1 MPVTALALAL
11 IAAFVHALWNILLA
25 RARDIES
32 STAVALITAELV
44 FAPVVVFTW
53 EAHRAVWPFLIAS
66 GLLQL
71 TYFVLLATAYRLVP
85 LSVVYP
91 IARGGAP
98 VLVLLFGAVALG
110 RTASWTQ
117 VAAVVL
123 VVAGI
128 LLVRG
133 FRGADP
139 RGVAFGLAIASCIAV
154 YTLVD
159 KEGVRHAEPITY
171 LELSMLFPAVAYA
184 GAVIRVKG
192 FAAVRRAVG
201 PASILAGIC
210 TFGAYALVLAALQR
224 ASAASVAAVRETS
237 VVIAALLAGVVLKEK
252 VSAPRLAG
260 AVLVAAGVALLAL
273 GVWK

>member
-1 MPVTALALAL
+1 MPATALALAL

-44 FAPVVVFTW
+44 FAPVTAFTW

-98 VLVLLFGAVALG
+98 VLVLLIGAVVLG
-110 RTASWTQ
+110 RTTSWTQ

-123 VVAGI
+123 VVTGI
-128 LLVRG
+128 LLLRG
-133 FRGADP
+133 LRQADP
-139 RGVAFGLAIASCIAV
+139 RGVAFGLAIASCIA
-154 YTLVD
+154 
-159 KEGVRHAEPITY
+159 
-171 LELSMLFPAVAYA
+171 
-184 GAVIRVKG
+184 
-192 FAAVRRAVG
+192 
-201 PASILAGIC
+201 
-210 TFGAYALVLAALQR
+210 
-224 ASAASVAAVRETS
+224 
-237 VVIAALLAGVVLKEK
+237 
-252 VSAPRLAG
+252 
-260 AVLVAAGVALLAL
+260 
-273 GVWK
+273 

>member
-1 MPVTALALAL
+1 MPVTALGLAL
-11 IAAFVHALWNILLA
+11 TAAFVHALWNMLLA

-44 FAPVVVFTW
+44 FAPVVVWTW
-53 EAHRAVWPFLIAS
+53 DAHRAVWPFLIAS

-71 TYFVLLATAYRLVP
+71 TYFALLGTAYRLVP

-98 VLVLLFGAVALG
+98 VLVLLAGAVVLG
-110 RTASWTQ
+110 RATSWTQ

-139 RGVAFGLAIASCIAV
+139 RGVGFGIAIASCIAV

-159 KEGVRHAEPITY
+159 KEGVRHAEPISY
-171 LELSMLFPAVAYA
+171 LELSMLGPAVVYA
-184 GAVIRVKG
+184 GAVIRIKG
-192 FAAVRRAVG
+192 VRAVQG
-201 PASILAGIC
+201 AVGWESILAGVC

-237 VVIAALLAGVVLKEK
+237 VVIAALLAWVVLKEQ
-252 VSAPRLAG
+252 VSASRFAG
-260 AVLVAAGVALLAL
+260 AVLVVCGVALLAI
-273 GVWK
+273 

>member
-1 MPVTALALAL
+1 MPVTALVLAL

-25 RARDIES
+25 RAHDIES
-32 STAVALITAELV
+32 ATAVALITAELV

-53 EAHRAVWPFLIAS
+53 DAHRAVWPFLVMTGA
-66 GLLQL
+66 LQL
-71 TYFVLLATAYRLVP
+71 AYFALLATAYRLVP

-98 VLVLLFGAVALG
+98 VLVLIVGAVVLG
-110 RTASWTQ
+110 RTSSWTQ

-133 FRGADP
+133 LREADP
-139 RGVAFGLAIASCIAV
+139 RGIAFGLAIASCIAA

-171 LELSMLFPAVAYA
+171 LELSMIFPTVTYA
-184 GAVIRVKG
+184 GAVLRVKG
-192 FAAVRRAVG
+192 VGAVRRAVG
-201 PASILAGIC
+201 PASILAGVC
-210 TFGAYALVLAALQR
+210 TFAAYALVLAALQR

-237 VVIAALLAGVVLKEK
+237 VVIAALLAAFVLKEQ
-252 VSAPRLAG
+252 VSVPRLGG
-260 AVLVAAGVALLAL
+260 AVLVACGVALLAL
-273 GVWK
+273 

>member
-1 MPVTALALAL
+1 MPATALALAL

-53 EAHRAVWPFLIAS
+53 DAERAVWPFLIAS

-71 TYFVLLATAYRLVP
+71 AYFVLLATAYRLVP

-91 IARGGAP
+91 VARGGAP
-98 VLVLLFGAVALG
+98 VLVLLIGAVVLG
-110 RTASWTQ
+110 RTTSWTQ
-117 VAAVVL
+117 VAAVIL
-123 VVAGI
+123 VVVGI

-159 KEGVRHAEPITY
+159 KDGVAHAEPITY
-171 LELSMLFPAVAYA
+171 LELSMLGPAVVYA
-184 GAVIRVKG
+184 GVVMRIKG
-192 FAAVRRAVG
+192 AAAVRSAVG

-237 VVIAALLAGVVLKEK
+237 VVIAALLAAVVLKEQ
-252 VSAPRLAG
+252 VTAPRLAG
-260 AVLVAAGVALLAL
+260 AVLVAGGIALLAL
-273 GVWK
+273 

>member
-1 MPVTALALAL
+1 MPATALGLAL

-53 EAHRAVWPFLIAS
+53 DAHRAVVPFLIAS

-71 TYFVLLATAYRLVP
+71 TYFALLGTAYRLVP

-98 VLVLLFGAVALG
+98 VLVLAIGAVVLG
-110 RTASWTQ
+110 RTTSWTQ

-133 FRGADP
+133 LREADP

-159 KEGVRHAEPITY
+159 KNGVQHAEPITY
-171 LELSMLFPAVAYA
+171 LELSMILPTVVYA
-184 GAVIRVKG
+184 GAVMRIKG
-192 FAAVRRAVG
+192 VGAVRRAVG
-201 PASILAGIC
+201 WQSILAGIC

-252 VSAPRLAG
+252 VSATRIGG
-260 AVLVAAGVALLAL
+260 AVLVACGVAVLAL
-273 GVWK
+273 

>member
-1 MPVTALALAL
+1 MPATALALAL
-11 IAAFVHALWNILLA
+11 TAAFVHALWNILLA

-32 STAVALITAELV
+32 STAVALLTAEVV
-44 FAPVVVFTW
+44 FAPVVIFTW
-53 EAHRAVWPFLIAS
+53 DVERAVWPFLIAS

-71 TYFVLLATAYRLVP
+71 TYFALLGTAYRLVP

-98 VLVLLFGAVALG
+98 VLVLLIGAVVLG
-110 RTASWTQ
+110 RTTTWTQ

-139 RGVAFGLAIASCIAV
+139 RGVAFGLAIASCIAT

-159 KEGVRHAEPITY
+159 KGGVAHAEPITY
-171 LELSMLFPAVAYA
+171 LELSMLGPAIVYA
-184 GAVIRVKG
+184 GAVMRIKG
-192 FAAVRRAVG
+192 AGAVRRAIG
-201 PASILAGIC
+201 WESILAGIC

-237 VVIAALLAGVVLKEK
+237 VVIGALLAGVVLKEK
-252 VSAPRLAG
+252 VSVGRLAG
-260 AVLVAAGVALLAL
+260 AGFVAAGVALLAL
-273 GVWK
+273 

>member
-11 IAAFVHALWNILLA
+11 VAAFVHALWNILLA

-32 STAVALITAELV
+32 ATAVALITAELV
-44 FAPVVVFTW
+44 FAPVVAFTW

-123 VVAGI
+123 VVSGI

-139 RGVAFGLAIASCIAV
+139 RGVGFGLAIASCIAV

-171 LELSMLFPAVAYA
+171 LELSMLFPAVVYA
-184 GAVIRVKG
+184 AAVIRVKG
-192 FAAVRRAVG
+192 FATVRRAVA

-273 GVWK
+273 GV

>member
-1 MPVTALALAL
+1 MPATALALAL

-44 FAPVVVFTW
+44 FAPVVAFTW
-53 EAHRAVWPFLIAS
+53 DVHRAVWPFLIAS

-71 TYFVLLATAYRLVP
+71 TYFALLATAYRLVP

-98 VLVLLFGAVALG
+98 VLVLLIGAVVLG
-110 RTASWTQ
+110 RTTSWTQ
-117 VAAVVL
+117 VAAVVF

-139 RGVAFGLAIASCIAV
+139 RGVGFGLAIASCIAV
-154 YTLVD
+154 YTLID

-171 LELSMLFPAVAYA
+171 LELSMLAPAVVYA
-184 GAVIRVKG
+184 GAVMRIKG
-192 FAAVRRAVG
+192 VGAVRRAVG
-201 PASILAGIC
+201 WESLLAGVC

-237 VVIAALLAGVVLKEK
+237 VVIAALLAGFVLRER
-252 VSAPRLAG
+252 VGPSRLAG

-273 GVWK
+273 

>member
-1 MPVTALALAL
+1 MPATALALAL

-32 STAVALITAELV
+32 ATAVALLTAELV

-53 EAHRAVWPFLIAS
+53 QAHRAVWPFLIAS

-71 TYFVLLATAYRLVP
+71 TYFALLATAYRLVP

-98 VLVLLFGAVALG
+98 VLVLLVGAVVLG
-110 RTASWTQ
+110 RTTSWTQ

-133 FRGADP
+133 FGGAEPRGA
-139 RGVAFGLAIASCIAV
+139 AFGLALASCIAI

-159 KEGVRHAEPITY
+159 KGGVAHAEPITY
-171 LELSMLFPAVAYA
+171 LELSMLGPAVVYA
-184 GAVIRVKG
+184 GAVLRIKG
-192 FAAVRRAVG
+192 VAAVRSAVG

-237 VVIAALLAGVVLKEK
+237 VVIAALLAAAVLKER
-252 VSAPRLAG
+252 VGAARLAG
-260 AVLVAAGVALLAL
+260 AVLVASGVALLAL
-273 GVWK
+273 

>member
-1 MPVTALALAL
+1 MPATALALAL

-32 STAVALITAELV
+32 ATAVALITAELV
-44 FAPVVVFTW
+44 FAPVAVFTW
-53 EAHRAVWPFLIAS
+53 DAERSVWPFLVVT
-66 GLLQL
+66 GFLQL
-71 TYFVLLATAYRLVP
+71 AYFALLTTAYRLVP

-98 VLVLLFGAVALG
+98 VLVLIIGAVVLG
-110 RTASWTQ
+110 RASSWTQ

-133 FRGADP
+133 LREADP
-139 RGVAFGLAIASCIAV
+139 RGIALGLAIASCIAT

-159 KEGVRHAEPITY
+159 KGGVAHAEPITY
-171 LELSMLFPAVAYA
+171 LELSMLGPAIVYA
-184 GAVIRVKG
+184 GAVMRIKG
-192 FAAVRRAVG
+192 VGAVRRAIG
-201 PASILAGIC
+201 WESILAGVC

-237 VVIAALLAGVVLKEK
+237 VVIAALLAAVVLKEK
-252 VSAPRLAG
+252 VTVRRLAG
-260 AVLVAAGVALLAL
+260 SVLVAAGVALLAL
-273 GVWK
+273 

>member
-1 MPVTALALAL
+1 MPATALALAL

-25 RARDIES
+25 RASDIES

-53 EAHRAVWPFLIAS
+53 DVERGVWPFLIAS
-66 GLLQL
+66 GVLQL
-71 TYFVLLATAYRLVP
+71 TYFALLATAYRLVP

-98 VLVLLFGAVALG
+98 VLVLLIGAVVLG
-110 RTASWTQ
+110 RTTSWMQ

-139 RGVAFGLAIASCIAV
+139 RGIAFGLAIAMCIAT

-159 KEGVRHAEPITY
+159 KGGVAHAEPITY
-171 LELSMLFPAVAYA
+171 LELSMLGPAVVYA
-184 GAVIRVKG
+184 GAVMRIRGVE
-192 FAAVRRAVG
+192 AVRRAIG
-201 PASILAGIC
+201 PESILAGIC

-237 VVIAALLAGVVLKEK
+237 VVIAALLAAFLLKEK
-252 VSAPRLAG
+252 VTVPRLAG
-260 AVLVAAGVALLAL
+260 AVLVAGGVALLAL
-273 GVWK
+273 